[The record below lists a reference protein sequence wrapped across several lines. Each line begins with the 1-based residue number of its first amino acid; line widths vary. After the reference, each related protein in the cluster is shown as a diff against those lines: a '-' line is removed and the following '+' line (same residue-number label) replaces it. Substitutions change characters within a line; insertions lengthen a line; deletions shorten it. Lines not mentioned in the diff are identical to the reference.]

1 MFTYRVNG
9 DNLYIG
15 SKISDQQCQNSLS
28 QFDLLKYRRINITGD
43 LNNDFELC
51 GIQQHNK
58 FLEINHSNVNF
69 STFSG
74 MWEKVQLK
82 QCNCVNQPV
91 NLQIRQLILYNTVIS
106 SEQSHFSQSIDIF
119 YDMKVLQ
126 TDFKLFSNLNL
137 LCISNATVDLSQLS
151 GVWKSVK
158 LINCICTNQM
168 QQSHLTVHSLE
179 LQGYMQISLDQIIS
193 LQFDKVLIDIIS
205 HQKAPFVLYPLNS
218 HQSDVLLENYII
230 SPAPV
235 YNELTLVHCTLINS
249 VKTFTNNENNSLIL
263 KSCDLNSCDLNF
275 KTISL
280 NNCLNIPQ
288 IKTETLLLTSMDT
301 NTLNYRCE
309 NLYAFNCNVNGGI
322 SALKANFQQCQG
334 ALKCD
339 QLQELRIVCSKLQY
353 SLKNQIQLY
362 LIQIDNK
369 QIEQLVEQRNKV
381 YKQQKTLQCDYQQNK
396 SWYNTNDKEKR
407 QMYCSFFNVTHK
419 IDTIK
424 PGYE

>member
-15 SKISDQQCQNSLS
+15 SKISDQQCQNSLT
-28 QFDLLKYRRINITGD
+28 QFDLQKFRRINITGD
-43 LNNDFELC
+43 CNKDFELC

-82 QCNCVNQPV
+82 QCNCVNQPQ
-91 NLQIRQLILYNTVIS
+91 NLQIRQLILYNTVIDS
-106 SEQSHFSQSIDIF
+106 GLSHFSQSIDVF

-126 TDFKLFSNLNL
+126 TDFKLFSNMNL
-137 LCISNATVDLSQLS
+137 LCISNATVDLSMLS
-151 GVWKSVK
+151 GAWRSVK
-158 LINCICTNQM
+158 LINCVCVNQM
-168 QQSHLTVHSLE
+168 QSSHLTVHSLE
-179 LQGYMQISLDQIIS
+179 LQGYMQISLDQISS
-193 LQFDKVLIDIIS
+193 LQFDKVLIDIIA
-205 HQKAPFVLYPLNS
+205 HQKTPFALRQLNS
-218 HQSDVLLENYII
+218 HQSDVLLENYIVA
-230 SPAPV
+230 PAPV

-249 VKTFTNNENNSLIL
+249 VKTFSNENNSIIL
-263 KSCDLNSCDLNF
+263 KSCDLNSCNLNF

-280 NNCLNIPQ
+280 NNCLNIPL

-301 NTLNYRCE
+301 NTINYHCE
-309 NLYAFNCNVNGGI
+309 NLYAFNCNVNGHV

-339 QLQELRIVCSKLQY
+339 GLLELRIVCSKLIY
-353 SLKNQIQLY
+353 SLKNMVQLEQ
-362 LIQIDNK
+362 IQIDNT

-381 YKQQKTLQCDYQQNK
+381 YKKYKVLQCDYQQNK

-419 IDTIK
+419 IDTVK